1 MKIDAIYRKPTGFS
15 DIRYYEYNCTILDF
29 VVINSKPQA
38 IIRFNNKYSEYD
50 TLSAVDLNE
59 LYIKKGE

>member
-1 MKIDAIYRKPTGFS
+1 MEIEAIYRKPTGFA
-15 DIRYYEYNCTILDF
+15 DIRYYEYKCTILEF

-38 IIRFNNKYSEYD
+38 IIRFNNEFSEYD
-50 TLSAVDLNE
+50 TLSAVNINE